1 MANHTTGGRPHGH
14 HPTAVQC
21 ALAVVTAGLA
31 VATVMLALVQTA
43 QANYLAPLPQDEPYV
58 QSPLPQDEPYL
69 QDPVSTISHPQAAAP
84 STPSP
89 TKPSCPPALPA
100 TYTGA
105 VRLLDHPAT
114 KPLTLTASID
124 GQAWAT
130 ATVSDGRYTIDM
142 PQHTPDTPPCFPGSG
157 TILFTLDGYTC
168 MPAEEKQGSP
178 WVACGYRSF
187 TPGPHDV
194 DLVCLAAPTPSPD
207 DATRAAAPLVAE
219 LDRRLLEAST
229 AYRQL
234 WQAPPDS
241 SNAARAAFLSG
252 LIPYGAGD
260 AAAARV
266 AWEKM
271 LDAFPSPEQRAQAH
285 LWLAKTDL
293 ALLGDSEGA
302 SAHLQQAVAA
312 APHSFYALRA
322 EAWLADQGAAPLS
335 TAKDTIQ
342 APAAPDWN
350 AVEGWLTSLWGP
362 EELAAGPSPFALT
375 AWQQGQEFHQLGL
388 EREATDS
395 FLSLI
400 SQSSSQP
407 WSLYRLAR
415 AFDDLGM
422 PHLAARA
429 AAGLLAKASSP
440 LEQAPRAL
448 VQLAYPLA
456 YLPLIQT
463 AAAEN
468 GLSPLLLLAVIRQES
483 FFDPL
488 AASPAGA
495 LGLTQVMPPTAEEIA
510 RGLNIEGFST
520 SDLLRP
526 EVSIRFG
533 AYYLGRQLD
542 ISADNPYFALAAYNA
557 GPDSA
562 VRWSGSLP
570 ISDVDLFVE
579 LIDFDETRSYV
590 KLVLENYAVYR
601 FLYGEA
607 DHPSLLSNPPS

>member
-1 MANHTTGGRPHGH
+1 MADHTTGGPTRRQP
-14 HPTAVQC
+14 PTAVQC

-31 VATVMLALVQTA
+31 VAAVMLALVGTA
-43 QANYLAPLPQDEPYV
+43 QADYLAPIPQEEPYFQGPV
-58 QSPLPQDEPYL
+58 YNISYPQPPL
-69 QDPVSTISHPQAAAP
+69 
-84 STPSP
+84 STPP
-89 TKPSCPPALPA
+89 PAKPSCPPALAA
-100 TYTGA
+100 TFSGS

-114 KPLTLTASID
+114 DALTLTTSID
-124 GQAWAT
+124 GQPWAT

-142 PQHTPDTPPCFPGSG
+142 PQHTPETPPCFPGSG
-157 TILFTLDGYTC
+157 TILFTLNGYTC
-168 MPAEEKQGSP
+168 MPAEEKEGTR
-178 WVACGYRSF
+178 WVACGYRPF

-194 DLVCLAAPTPSPD
+194 DLVCLAAPTPTPSPD
-207 DATRAAAPLVAE
+207 ASPRATAPVSTGLG
-219 LDRRLLEAST
+219 RLLEASIV
-229 AYRQL
+229 YRQL
-234 WQAPPDS
+234 WQAPPES
-241 SNAARAAFLSG
+241 FSAARAAFLSG
-252 LIPYGAGD
+252 FIPYQAGD
-260 AAAARV
+260 AAAARA

-285 LWLAKTDL
+285 LWLAKLDL
-293 ALLGDSEGA
+293 ASPDDSESA

-335 TAKDTIQ
+335 TSEDTIQ
-342 APAAPDWN
+342 TPAVPDWN
-350 AVEGWLTSLWGP
+350 AVEAWLTSLWGP
-362 EELAAGPSPFALT
+362 EEPAAGPSPFALP
-375 AWQQGQEFHQLGL
+375 AWQQGQEFHQSGL

-422 PHLAARA
+422 PHLAARSA
-429 AAGLLAKASSP
+429 TGLLAKTGIP
-440 LEQAPRAL
+440 LEQTPRELAR
-448 VQLAYPLA
+448 LAYPLA
-456 YLPLIQT
+456 YPSLIQA

-468 GLSPLLLLAVIRQES
+468 GLSPLLLLALIRQES

>member
-1 MANHTTGGRPHGH
+1 MTNHPTGGRPRGQP
-14 HPTAVQC
+14 PTAAQC

-31 VATVMLALVQTA
+31 VAAVMLALVETA
-43 QANYLAPLPQDEPYV
+43 QANYLAPLPQDEPYF
-58 QSPLPQDEPYL
+58 QG
-69 QDPVSTISHPQAAAP
+69 PVYNISH
-84 STPSP
+84 SP
-89 TKPSCPPALPA
+89 TAPGSSPPPAKPSCPPALSA
-100 TYTGA
+100 TYSGSL
-105 VRLLDHPAT
+105 RLLGHSPT
-114 KPLTLTASID
+114 KALTLTASID
-124 GQAWAT
+124 GQPWAT

-142 PQHTPDTPPCFPGSG
+142 PQHAPDTPPCFPSGG

-168 MPAEEKQGSP
+168 MPAEEKQGTR

-194 DLVCLAAPTPSPD
+194 DLVCLAASTPALSPD
-207 DATRAAAPLVAE
+207 DATRATGPAAAD
-219 LDRRLLEAST
+219 LDGRLGAFM

-234 WQAPPDS
+234 WQSSPDS

-252 LIPYGAGD
+252 LIPYQAGD
-260 AAAARV
+260 VATARV

-271 LDAFPSPEQRAQAH
+271 LDAFPGPEERAQAH

-293 ALLGDSEGA
+293 ASPGDNEEA

-335 TAKDTIQ
+335 TAEDTIH

-362 EELAAGPSPFALT
+362 EEQAAGSSPFALT
-375 AWQQGQEFHQLGL
+375 AWQQGQDSHQAGL

-429 AAGLLAKASSP
+429 AAGLLAKAGSP
-440 LEQAPRAL
+440 LEQAPREL
-448 VQLAYPLA
+448 LRLAYPLA
-456 YLPLIQT
+456 YPSLIQA
-463 AAAEN
+463 AAAEDDV
-468 GLSPLLLLAVIRQES
+468 SPLLLLALIRQES

-510 RGLNIEGFST
+510 RGLSLEGFST

-533 AYYLGRQLD
+533 AHYLRSQLD
-542 ISADNPYFALAAYNA
+542 LSAGNTYFALAAYNA

-562 VRWSGSLP
+562 MRWSGSLTT
-570 ISDVDLFVE
+570 SDIDLFVE

-607 DHPSLLSNPPS
+607 DHPTFLSSPSS